1 MSGLCSLFRIC
12 AFLSGKSQN
21 WKCYDWRLTW
31 LDLKKAFWTS
41 WSRFELS
48 QVLSERLFVLWLSA
62 KEKQLVFWVSL
73 CFCPPP
79 PLVAFFFVQ
88 STLKPFPSLTSP
100 DGLFANQGSPLLPW
114 NSGGLP
120 RLRSW
125 KFLVPSFLGLW
136 WWSSGTV
143 GSWSRGPWFNSC
155 YLLFPWEH
163 AVVKSIVVSTIREN
177 RIKIIFYVLPEDK
190 TGFYEFSLGS

>member
-62 KEKQLVFWVSL
+62 KEKHCKRETPGFLRFVVFR
-73 CFCPPP
+73 CPPP
-79 PLVAFFFVQ
+79 PSGCLLFRPVYSQALPLPHISRRPFCKSRQSFVAMKFWRLAEAAFVKISRSVFLGTVVMVKWHGWLMIERSLVQF
-88 STLKPFPSLTSP
+88 
-100 DGLFANQGSPLLPW
+100 LLP
-114 NSGGLP
+114 
-120 RLRSW
+120 
-125 KFLVPSFLGLW
+125 
-136 WWSSGTV
+136 T
-143 GSWSRGPWFNSC
+143 
-155 YLLFPWEH
+155 
-163 AVVKSIVVSTIREN
+163 
-177 RIKIIFYVLPEDK
+177 
-190 TGFYEFSLGS
+190 FSMRTCRC